1 MSADSSTSPQRA
13 PGFIWILGAFA
24 GFALLSLV
32 AQTFLGQQRTDPREG
47 DRLANLS
54 EVKAAQAA
62 NVQKMGLEAGKS
74 GERLAKALEVLK
86 GQKPSTS
93 TMLVPGSPTQLKQS
107 AAPAAPA
114 KAAEAPPAAAPAAPV
129 SK

>member
-1 MSADSSTSPQRA
+1 MSADSSTSSQRA

-24 GFALLSLV
+24 GFALLSLLV
-32 AQTFLGQQRTDPREG
+32 QSLLGQQRSDPREP
-47 DRLANLS
+47 DRLANLN
-54 EVKAAQAA
+54 EIKAAQAA
-62 NVQKMGLEAGKS
+62 NVQKMSLEAGKS

-86 GQKPSTS
+86 GQKPTTS

>member
-1 MSADSSTSPQRA
+1 MSSDSSTSTQRA

-24 GFALLSLV
+24 CFALLSLL
-32 AQTFLGQQRTDPREG
+32 AQAFFGQQRTDPREG
-47 DRLANLS
+47 DRLANLA
-54 EVKAAQAA
+54 EIRTAQAV
-62 NVQKMGLEAGKS
+62 NVQKMGLEVGKS
-74 GERLAKALEVLK
+74 GERLAKALEVLSA
-86 GQKPSTS
+86 QKPTTS

-114 KAAEAPPAAAPAAPV
+114 KAAEVPPTAAPAAPV